1 MGIELRSIGLQNFQ
15 TIGGYQEIPFGK
27 ITFLYGPNSAGKSA
41 IRDALETMLEL
52 WGASKQ
58 EGSPFDPVSG
68 DSNENLLRNI
78 RRVNRRAVAGGTRLC
93 AEALI
98 TKDSEGN
105 WDIYHEIKGSYDIRK
120 YIDSRE
126 SLKIRGEVRSGQRSG
141 GIVDELFLGLDDELL
156 IHWNYCDQKIG
167 VNLGHP
173 LIKFLG
179 LFLGGDNPR
188 LSDAIE
194 LAERNEAGFLI
205 EQDWLISN
213 KADLYYDGDRKVN
226 FFRSYNLINIQ
237 HGDEAEGGSEELAD
251 KIYDGILDI
260 GGVYNECIEIFSNI
274 IFLGLKS
281 ELVKGSRDI
290 PSDEDLTFL
299 VSPHE
304 IYKDHAKWS
313 RNLERTYG
321 FSLKSN
327 PLYAHLAIASAL
339 RVIRSNATG
348 AGLDEHS
355 IGMMDIFME
364 RALQNIY
371 LRPYNFINEALR
383 DFLFIDKS
391 YQLTSDVTFLQDI
404 DQYYDEKSND
414 GFYGLGRLLVRMRLI
429 DSTGNILRVDEVGS
443 GIGYVLPI
451 LMGLY
456 SSLYSSR
463 FAVLEQP
470 ELHLHPALQS
480 SLCDVFID
488 ACNKGT
494 RLVIE
499 SHSEHILLRALRRV
513 RETSSGKLVTP
524 SLALNA
530 DDVVVLYFDPNLNG
544 ETKVKRLRVADDGDF
559 LDRWPNGFFCE
570 RDQDLFDE

>member
-78 RRVNRRAVAGGTRLC
+78 RRVNRRAVVGGTMLC

-105 WDIYHEIKGSYDIRK
+105 WDVYHEIKGSYDIRK

-126 SLKIRGEVRSGQRSG
+126 SLKIRGGVRSGQGSG

-156 IHWNYCDQKIG
+156 IHWNHCDQKIG
-167 VNLGHP
+167 INLGHP

-179 LFLGGDNPR
+179 FIPGGDNPR

-194 LAERNEAGFLI
+194 LAEKNEAGFLI

-226 FFRSYNLINIQ
+226 FFRSYDLINIQ

-251 KIYDGILDI
+251 KIYDGILDV

-274 IFLGLKS
+274 LFCGLKS

-290 PSDEDLTFL
+290 PSDEDLTYL

-304 IYKDHAKWS
+304 IHKDHAKWS

-339 RVIRSNATG
+339 RVIRSNATI

-364 RALQNIY
+364 RALENTY
-371 LRPYNFINEALR
+371 LRPFDFINEALR
-383 DFLFIDKS
+383 DYLFADKL
-391 YQLTSDVTFLQDI
+391 YQMISDVTFLQDI
-404 DQYYDEKSND
+404 DQYYDKKVD
-414 GFYGLGRLLVRMRLI
+414 HGFYGVGPLLVRLRLI
-429 DSTGNILRVDEVGS
+429 DATGNILRFDQVGS

-451 LMGLY
+451 LMGVY
-456 SSLYSSR
+456 SSLYSSKL
-463 FAVLEQP
+463 AVLEQP

-513 RETSSGKLVTP
+513 RETSSGKLKTP
-524 SLALNA
+524 SLSLNS
-530 DDVVVLYFDPNLNG
+530 DDIVVLYFDPNLNG
-544 ETKVKRLRVADDGDF
+544 ETKVKRLRVADNGDF